1 MQRREFLGASVL
13 ALASSSWLNSSRA
26 GVVEN
31 ATPLYLSAAADPDG
45 SHWLQAFS
53 VQQGALQPRYRIAL
67 PERGHHVAVDPVR
80 GLFVGIARR
89 PDTWLILGDLDSGE
103 LLQELRVPA
112 QRHLYGH
119 GIFST
124 DGEFFYTTEADLGN
138 PQGDNG
144 LVVEW
149 RVEMQDAK
157 PVLQRGR
164 EFSTGGVGPHEL
176 LLLPDGETLVIANG
190 GLRTHPDTGREVL
203 NVDSMQPSLVYVDRR
218 SGQLLE
224 RQVLASA
231 LRLASIRHIAVNSSA
246 QVVLG
251 MQYQGEAFEQ
261 VPLVATH
268 KRGEALRMVDT
279 PPELLGRM
287 KQYVG
292 SVCYSADGTWLAA
305 TCPRGNLL
313 AFWSAEDGRFVG
325 SIPARD
331 GCGIC
336 ASEEGFLFSSGV
348 GRIARYD
355 PRTDAVAELSLPDD
369 WQLFWD
375 NHMTAVAAGWVT

>member
-13 ALASSSWLNSSRA
+13 ALANSTWLNSCLA
-26 GVVEN
+26 GAGEN
-31 ATPLYLSAAADPDG
+31 GRPLYLSAAAEPDG
-45 SHWLQAFS
+45 SYWLQAFS
-53 VQQGALQPRYRIAL
+53 VQLGALQPHYRIAL
-67 PERGHHVAVDPVR
+67 PERGHHVAVDPAR
-80 GLFVGIARR
+80 RLFVVIARR
-89 PDTWLILGDLDSGE
+89 PDTWLVLGDLDSGE
-103 LLQELRVPA
+103 LLQELRVPT

-119 GIFST
+119 GIFSA
-124 DGEFFYTTEADLGN
+124 DGEFFYTTESDLRD

-149 RVEMQDAK
+149 RVERQGAK
-157 PVLQRGR
+157 PVLQRER
-164 EFSTGGVGPHEL
+164 EFSSGGVGPHEL
-176 LLLPDGETLVIANG
+176 LLHPDGETLVIANG

-203 NVDSMQPSLVYVDRR
+203 NVDSMQSSLVYLDRHN
-218 SGQLLE
+218 GQLLE
-224 RQVLASA
+224 RQVMPPE
-231 LRLASIRHIAVNSSA
+231 LRLASIRHLAVNSSA

-268 KRGEALRMVDT
+268 SRGAALRLLDT
-279 PPELLGRM
+279 PAELLGRM

-292 SVCYSADGTWLAA
+292 SVCYSADGAWLAA

-336 ASEEGFLFSSGV
+336 ASEDGFLFSSGV

-355 PRTDAVAELSLPDD
+355 PRADAVAEFNPPHD

-375 NHMTAVAAGWVT
+375 NHMTAVAPGWTA